1 MAIATWSTPSF
12 DEPFSQ
18 MIFGP
23 INRQILLFCLGFL
36 CPLSWFVAAFLPL
49 PSKPTTFDPQAAAE
63 RGIIQPGSD
72 DGSYVR
78 VHADTFTKIEKDERR
93 YLKAQW
99 WRALNRIM
107 CVAGLLI
114 IGAIIALV
122 VIATRMHP
130 A

>member
-1 MAIATWSTPSF
+1 MA
-12 DEPFSQ
+12 
-18 MIFGP
+18 FGP
-23 INRQILLFCLGFL
+23 INRQIILFCVGFL
-36 CPLSWFVAAFLPL
+36 CPLCWFVAAFLPL
-49 PSKPTTFDPQAAAE
+49 TPKPTSFDPQAAAE

-72 DGSYVR
+72 DGNYLR
-78 VHADTFTKIEKDERR
+78 IHADTFTKMEANERR

-107 CVAGLLI
+107 CIAGLLI